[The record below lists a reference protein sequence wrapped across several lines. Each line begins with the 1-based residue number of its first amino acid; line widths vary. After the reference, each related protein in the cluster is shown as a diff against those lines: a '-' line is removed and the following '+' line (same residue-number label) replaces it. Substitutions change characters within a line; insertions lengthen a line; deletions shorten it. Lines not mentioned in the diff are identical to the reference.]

1 MKNEIFVDVD
11 KNKKEVENKIKDYEN
26 LSLIEKIEKFEKEL
40 DDLII
45 DIKNE
50 DIDIILD
57 YTSLIFFK
65 LCLELSNSQK
75 KELTNRLLKL
85 YHKLKNLYF
94 FNQMVSL
101 YQKIDSIAHDI
112 ANKFNTSCLEFNVYR
127 DIILESIYDYKKNK
141 NSEFKILGLNI
152 KSTNIKKYEFLSNVL
167 EEEIY
172 TKDDIFMSY
181 DLIIG
186 DFDEGYTLNIKFN
199 DKYIIINNA
208 KAIKEMKEL
217 LKKYGIENNTWYDT
231 YEPESKKIIHRA
243 LNSMTEEEKK
253 KRDEERKKEEEEN
266 KIKGRQF
273 IESLQNE
280 EKYIKIKFQRTKKNT
295 KIFKKIF
302 FSLKEFILSNELVKD
317 KILKILPYGSVTQC
331 TCNEKSDVEMT
342 IITKN
347 YMKATKEDISQI
359 YEDIKKNLEEKKNEE
374 FELFSEGIRETKR
387 TILLLLRHK
396 ETKTEIEINCNNFFS
411 VMNSTLIRNY
421 LVYDARAL
429 ILINTIKDWSKIK
442 NINSN
447 NKHFLSS
454 YCYTLMTIYFL
465 QRMKDPLLPIISSYN
480 YLIKINISEKEF
492 FVERQLLHSSE
503 LMKNW
508 HTQNKNDTV
517 TTLLLKWMIFYL
529 YLFNEDE
536 YCIDISNQKYTFR
549 FKEDTYLTSSVKES
563 KLSAYVFIDMF
574 DYTYNPGSYM
584 LMNSSEYDIFKNVLK
599 ESIEQLLEGKKEFFL
614 PRQ

>member
-141 NSEFKILGLNI
+141 NSEFKTLGLNI

-217 LKKYGIENNTWYDT
+217 LKKYGIENNTWYDM
-231 YEPESKKIIHRA
+231 YEPDNKKIIHRA

-584 LMNSSEYDIFKNVLK
+584 SMNSPEYDIFKNVLK

>member
-1 MKNEIFVDVD
+1 
-11 KNKKEVENKIKDYEN
+11 
-26 LSLIEKIEKFEKEL
+26 
-40 DDLII
+40 
-45 DIKNE
+45 
-50 DIDIILD
+50 
-57 YTSLIFFK
+57 
-65 LCLELSNSQK
+65 
-75 KELTNRLLKL
+75 
-85 YHKLKNLYF
+85 
-94 FNQMVSL
+94 MVSL

-112 ANKFNTSCLEFNVYR
+112 TNKFNTSCLEFNVYR

-141 NSEFKILGLNI
+141 NSEFKTLGLNI

-217 LKKYGIENNTWYDT
+217 LKKYGIENNTWYDM
-231 YEPESKKIIHRA
+231 YEPDNKKIIHRA

-584 LMNSSEYDIFKNVLK
+584 SMNSPEYDIFKNVLK